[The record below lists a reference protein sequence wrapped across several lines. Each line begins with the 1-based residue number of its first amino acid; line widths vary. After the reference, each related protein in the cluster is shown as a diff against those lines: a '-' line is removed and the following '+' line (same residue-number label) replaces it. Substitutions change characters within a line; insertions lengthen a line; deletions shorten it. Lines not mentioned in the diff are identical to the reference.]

1 MALLNNKWIQ
11 FVIVVLFSRLLIFIN
26 EPLGGFVF
34 LVGLIVIFV
43 PKVRE
48 MARLDNIVDAPQKS
62 TTTVSKDKENEAS
75 KDAQKKNNSIWTH
88 DDIISRAAS
97 VSNWQYFGTFEG
109 AVLKEE
115 VAMSQVTKDMITKD
129 NYFKIFRV
137 IDFNISGDI
146 YEGLE
151 MADSTG
157 DGMVHYKKDENKIFK
172 KNTKFSFRITCENY
186 YQIVGDLENVK
197 VVSFNEGK
205 GFNMTNLYEFI
216 IEMGGPEDLTEEAF
230 EEIESWKRSHDL
242 YNDVYLVNKGTYI
255 DAFDLNNNTY
265 IWKETGFDDIRAG
278 KKPEIQGN
286 NIGFE
291 KALCFGT
298 AKLPLSPCL
307 YIWPSTDGPLE
318 DEEKDK
324 PYYDD
329 WKDGIEVE
337 LPQVQSPK

>member
-26 EPLGGFVF
+26 ETLGGLVF

-62 TTTVSKDKENEAS
+62 TTTTTVSKDKENEAS
-75 KDAQKKNNSIWTH
+75 IDITS
-88 DDIISRAAS
+88 DDFLSRAAS

-197 VVSFNEGK
+197 VASFNEGK
-205 GFNMTNLYEFI
+205 DFSMTNLYDFI
-216 IEMGGPEDLTEEAF
+216 IEMDGPEDLTEEAF

-291 KALCFGT
+291 KALCFR
-298 AKLPLSPCL
+298 LSSSL
-307 YIWPSTDGPLE
+307 HMWPSRDEPLE
-318 DEEKDK
+318 DEKKDK
-324 PYYDD
+324 AYFEDD

-337 LPQVQSPK
+337 LPLVQSPK

>member
-11 FVIVVLFSRLLIFIN
+11 FIIVVLFSRLLIFIN

-48 MARLDNIVDAPQKS
+48 MARLDNIVDVPQKS

-75 KDAQKKNNSIWTH
+75 IDITS
-88 DDIISRAAS
+88 DDFLSRAAS

-157 DGMVHYKKDENKIFK
+157 DGMVHYKKDESKIFK
-172 KNTKFSFRITCENY
+172 KNTKYSFRITCENY

-197 VVSFNEGK
+197 VVPFNEGK

-230 EEIESWKRSHDL
+230 EEIESFKKYYSL

-291 KALCFGT
+291 KALCFR
-298 AKLPLSPCL
+298 LSTCL
-307 YIWPSTDGPLE
+307 YMWPSTRGPLE

-337 LPQVQSPK
+337 LPLVQSPK

>member
-11 FVIVVLFSRLLIFIN
+11 FIIVVLFSRLLIFIN

-75 KDAQKKNNSIWTH
+75 IDITS
-88 DDIISRAAS
+88 DDFLSRAAS

-157 DGMVHYKKDENKIFK
+157 DGMVHYKKDESKIFK
-172 KNTKFSFRITCENY
+172 KNTKYSFRITCENY
-186 YQIVGDLENVK
+186 IQIVGDLENVK
-197 VVSFNEGK
+197 VVPFNEGK

-216 IEMGGPEDLTEEAF
+216 IDVDGPEDLTEEAF
-230 EEIESWKRSHDL
+230 EEIESWKRYYSL
-242 YNDVYLVNKGTYI
+242 YNDVYLVNKGAYI

-291 KALCFGT
+291 KALCFR
-298 AKLPLSPCL
+298 LSTCL
-307 YIWPSTDGPLE
+307 YMWPSTRGPLE

-337 LPQVQSPK
+337 LPLVQSPK

>member
-11 FVIVVLFSRLLIFIN
+11 FIIVVLFSRLLIFIN

-62 TTTVSKDKENEAS
+62 TTSVSKDKENEAS
-75 KDAQKKNNSIWTH
+75 I
-88 DDIISRAAS
+88 DITSDEFLSRAAS
-97 VSNWQYFGTFEG
+97 LSSWQYFGTFEG

-151 MADSTG
+151 SEFTSDRG
-157 DGMVHYKKDENKIFK
+157 IVWQKDENKIFK
-172 KNTKFSFRITCENY
+172 KNTKHSFRIICENY

-197 VVSFNEGK
+197 DAGLEHK
-205 GFNMTNLYEFI
+205 GFNMTNLYQFI
-216 IEMGGPEDLTEEAF
+216 SEMDGPEDLTKEAL
-230 EEIESWKRSHDL
+230 EEIESWKNNEL
-242 YNDVYLVNKGTYI
+242 YNDVYLVDRGTYI
-255 DAFDLNNNTY
+255 DAMNLNDNTY
-265 IWKETGFDDIRAG
+265 IYKETGLDDIRAG
-278 KKPEIQGN
+278 KKPEAQGN

-291 KALCFGT
+291 KALCFR
-298 AKLPLSPCL
+298 LSPCL
-307 YIWPSTDGPLE
+307 YMWPSKDGPLE

-337 LPQVQSPK
+337 LPLVQSPK

>member
-11 FVIVVLFSRLLIFIN
+11 FVILILFSRLLIFIN

-75 KDAQKKNNSIWTH
+75 IDITSDDFQNNWV
-88 DDIISRAAS
+88 RK
-97 VSNWQYFGTFEG
+97 VSDWQYFGTFEG

-151 MADSTG
+151 SEFTSDRG
-157 DGMVHYKKDENKIFK
+157 IVWQKDENKIFK
-172 KNTKFSFRITCENY
+172 KNTKYSFRITCENY

-216 IEMGGPEDLTEEAF
+216 IDMDGPEDLTEEAF

-242 YNDVYLVNKGTYI
+242 YNDVYLVNKGKYI

-286 NIGFE
+286 DIGFE
-291 KALCFGT
+291 KALCFRT

-307 YIWPSTDGPLE
+307 YVWPSTAGPLE

-337 LPQVQSPK
+337 LPEVQSPK